1 MAVLESDQNQ
11 IKSSKDNKGVVRSEA
26 ELVAELT
33 KLKKSGKK
41 WESGSKLDKEISQI
55 VGVESIPS
63 LEVAL
68 NVLNQRV
75 EKQKFDYVEEKISK
89 VAEDVNEQLGGNE
102 ESREKIK
109 TEITKIIDQSEFR
122 TQTEEIS
129 ALTEALPKK
138 EDNKT
143 EAAITAKEIKISLDK
158 WQEDHIE
165 EVRGYRQQLFEQKF
179 EEEVK
184 KTNPEINADET
195 EAVKIKASLIAKVYF
210 DNGGIEN
217 QKNEAIEANKG
228 ESIGKLRNSWT
239 EVQALVGLMRK
250 SSSEIEETV
259 KKNDEVDSRLARIRI
274 PYENLPQARAY
285 DDVIN
290 NFRQPEFRQTF
301 ESISGGVRTGFRMV
315 NEVSRM
321 TGGWMEKGI
330 VKVANNFAAKIG
342 NQAASGFVKNSVGV
356 LAKEGMSNGLKTI
369 LSGLAQGGVK
379 AVASG
384 AATAG
389 AATGAGIAAGA
400 AAGPPG
406 WIIAAAMLGKKIIGG
421 IADKLGINF
430 VKKLKEGL
438 AVTGNKMIDG
448 VISGAGSLVAV
459 PTMAAG
465 TTVAAGGIVVA
476 VIVGL
481 FVYQMLQ
488 SNNISSLVPKI
499 ETEEGGGGGGGRPPV
514 YGEITY
520 TDDGRIR
527 DCGVGMEVDFKRRR
541 NKTRVSPGVLA
552 NGAYDEEF
560 EEAVGESFGTRCGV
574 VYAAQYLA
582 FDFKYWVPYYRA
594 GKYPRRGLNPMWG
607 EEIRPDHNGR
617 IYRGLDC
624 SGFVTWAQ
632 YSGYGAKTGASTS
645 VAFASGRNCERIKS
659 LIEPG
664 DTITLNDENGYHVAM
679 VVAYDDKY
687 IKFAHSGGGSG
698 VSTGLIS
705 LCTGR
710 GVDQGMNFE
719 YLHKKIY

>member
-1 MAVLESDQNQ
+1 MKSDILNRQTEKKEVNYVKKTIDQ
-11 IKSSKDNKGVVRSEA
+11 LSE
-26 ELVAELT
+26 
-33 KLKKSGKK
+33 G
-41 WESGSKLDKEISQI
+41 I
-55 VGVESIPS
+55 
-63 LEVAL
+63 
-68 NVLNQRV
+68 
-75 EKQKFDYVEEKISK
+75 
-89 VAEDVNEQLGGNE
+89 NERLGGNE
-102 ESREKIK
+102 ESKEKLK
-109 TEITKIIDQSEFR
+109 TEIIKIINQGDFR
-122 TQTEEIS
+122 NQAEEVLDL
-129 ALTEALPKK
+129 AEALPKNG
-138 EDNKT
+138 DNQT
-143 EAAITAKEIKISLDK
+143 EAVITAKEIKISLDK
-158 WQEDHIE
+158 WQEEHID
-165 EVRGYRQQLFEQKF
+165 EVRSYRKQIF
-179 EEEVK
+179 EENFEKETK
-184 KTNPEINADET
+184 KLNPEINSEEI
-195 EAVKIKASLIAKVYF
+195 EAIKTKSSLIAEIYF
-210 DNGGIEN
+210 GSGGIEN
-217 QKNEAIEANKG
+217 QKDKVVEANK
-228 ESIGKLRNSWT
+228 EMSVGKLKNSWM

-250 SSSEIEETV
+250 NSSEIEETV
-259 KKNDEVDSRLARIRI
+259 KKNDEVDTKLNGIKI
-274 PYENLPQARAY
+274 PYETIPQARAY
-285 DDVIN
+285 DDVID
-290 NFRQPEFRQTF
+290 NFRQPEVRQTF
-301 ESISGGVRTGFRMV
+301 ESIRSGIGMV
-315 NEVSRM
+315 NKISQI
-321 TGGWMEKGI
+321 TGGWMEKGV
-330 VKVANNFAAKIG
+330 VKIANNFTSKIG
-342 NQAASGFVKNSVGV
+342 NQAASDFVKNSVGI
-356 LAKEGMSNGLKTI
+356 LAKEGLNGGIKTI
-369 LSGLAQGGVK
+369 LKGLASGGVK

-384 AATAG
+384 G
-389 AATGAGIAAGA
+389 VATGAGIAAGVA
-400 AAGPPG
+400 GGPPG
-406 WIIAAAMLGKKIIGG
+406 WIIAAVTLVKKIIGKV
-421 IADKLGINF
+421 ADKLGVNF
-430 VKKLKEGL
+430 VGKMKEAI
-438 AVTGNKMIDG
+438 AVTGNKVIDG
-448 VISGAGSLVAV
+448 TIQGAEALVTI
-459 PTMAAG
+459 PTMATG

-582 FDFKYWVPYYRA
+582 FDFKYWVPYYWA

>member
-1 MAVLESDQNQ
+1 
-11 IKSSKDNKGVVRSEA
+11 
-26 ELVAELT
+26 
-33 KLKKSGKK
+33 
-41 WESGSKLDKEISQI
+41 
-55 VGVESIPS
+55 
-63 LEVAL
+63 
-68 NVLNQRV
+68 
-75 EKQKFDYVEEKISK
+75 
-89 VAEDVNEQLGGNE
+89 
-102 ESREKIK
+102 
-109 TEITKIIDQSEFR
+109 
-122 TQTEEIS
+122 
-129 ALTEALPKK
+129 
-138 EDNKT
+138 
-143 EAAITAKEIKISLDK
+143 
-158 WQEDHIE
+158 
-165 EVRGYRQQLFEQKF
+165 
-179 EEEVK
+179 
-184 KTNPEINADET
+184 
-195 EAVKIKASLIAKVYF
+195 
-210 DNGGIEN
+210 
-217 QKNEAIEANKG
+217 
-228 ESIGKLRNSWT
+228 
-239 EVQALVGLMRK
+239 
-250 SSSEIEETV
+250 
-259 KKNDEVDSRLARIRI
+259 
-274 PYENLPQARAY
+274 
-285 DDVIN
+285 
-290 NFRQPEFRQTF
+290 
-301 ESISGGVRTGFRMV
+301 
-315 NEVSRM
+315 
-321 TGGWMEKGI
+321 
-330 VKVANNFAAKIG
+330 
-342 NQAASGFVKNSVGV
+342 
-356 LAKEGMSNGLKTI
+356 
-369 LSGLAQGGVK
+369 
-379 AVASG
+379 
-384 AATAG
+384 
-389 AATGAGIAAGA
+389 
-400 AAGPPG
+400 
-406 WIIAAAMLGKKIIGG
+406 MLGKKIIGG

-582 FDFKYWVPYYRA
+582 FDFKYWVPYYWA
-594 GKYPRRGLNPMWG
+594 EKYPRRGLNPMWG

-664 DTITLNDENGYHVAM
+664 DTITFNDENGYHVAM

>member
-499 ETEEGGGGGGGRPPV
+499 ETEEGGGGGGDGHQFMEKLPTQMM
-514 YGEITY
+514 GE
-520 TDDGRIR
+520 
-527 DCGVGMEVDFKRRR
+527 
-541 NKTRVSPGVLA
+541 L
-552 NGAYDEEF
+552 
-560 EEAVGESFGTRCGV
+560 
-574 VYAAQYLA
+574 
-582 FDFKYWVPYYRA
+582 
-594 GKYPRRGLNPMWG
+594 
-607 EEIRPDHNGR
+607 EI
-617 IYRGLDC
+617 
-624 SGFVTWAQ
+624 V
-632 YSGYGAKTGASTS
+632 
-645 VAFASGRNCERIKS
+645 E
-659 LIEPG
+659 
-664 DTITLNDENGYHVAM
+664 
-679 VVAYDDKY
+679 
-687 IKFAHSGGGSG
+687 
-698 VSTGLIS
+698 
-705 LCTGR
+705 
-710 GVDQGMNFE
+710 
-719 YLHKKIY
+719 